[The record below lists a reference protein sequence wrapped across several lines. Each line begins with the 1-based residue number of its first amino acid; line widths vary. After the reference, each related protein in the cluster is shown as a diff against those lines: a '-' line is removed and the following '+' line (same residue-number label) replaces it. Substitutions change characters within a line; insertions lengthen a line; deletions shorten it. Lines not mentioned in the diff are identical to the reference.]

1 MSLDYEKYSKKQE
14 RILSEFSGRF
24 MSNSKWLK
32 LFKIL
37 TENRQIVDKCYV
49 IDIYNDKPKVLDV
62 PTYKDFTD
70 SYSDIG
76 IKDGVLIGSPLL
88 FKEIKLLEF
97 PASWSIERKMR
108 NQILEP
114 SIYYQDLD
122 LIQARIVPIG
132 ELVIERDE
140 NSLKIYGYK

>member
-1 MSLDYEKYSKKQE
+1 MSIDYEKYLKKQH
-14 RILSEFSGRF
+14 RILNEFSGRF

-37 TENRQIVDKCYV
+37 TENRQIINKCHV
-49 IDIYNDKPKVLDV
+49 IHIYDDKPRVFDI
-62 PTYKDFTD
+62 PTYEGFNDTF
-70 SYSDIG
+70 SDIG
-76 IKDGVLIGSPLL
+76 IKDVSIGPLL
-88 FKEIKLLEF
+88 FKEIKSLEF

-114 SIYYQDLD
+114 AVYYQNLN
-122 LIQARIVPIG
+122 LIKELTVSIG
-132 ELVIERDE
+132 ELAIEVDE

>member
-1 MSLDYEKYSKKQE
+1 MSLDYEKYLKKQE
-14 RILSEFSGRF
+14 GILNEFSGRF

-37 TENRQIVDKCYV
+37 TENRQIIDKCHV
-49 IDIYNDKPKVLDV
+49 VDIYSNKRKAFDV
-62 PTYKDFTD
+62 PTYEAFNDT
-70 SYSDIG
+70 YSDIG
-76 IKDGVLIGSPLL
+76 IRDVSIGPLL

-108 NQILEP
+108 NQILKP
-114 SIYYQDLD
+114 FIYYQDLD

-132 ELVIERDE
+132 EFVIERDE